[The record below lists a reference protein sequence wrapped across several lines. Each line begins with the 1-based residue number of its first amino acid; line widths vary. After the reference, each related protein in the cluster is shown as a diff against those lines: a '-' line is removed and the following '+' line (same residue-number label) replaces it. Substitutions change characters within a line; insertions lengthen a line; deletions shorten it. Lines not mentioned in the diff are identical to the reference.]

1 MPYNSM
7 MVYNLLYLLQ
17 LYFWHGLSI
26 IIIYRYYIQGE
37 YNDEE
42 RDHQITDFESAV
54 SQSEA

>member
-7 MVYNLLYLLQ
+7 MVYNPLYLLI